1 MWKNQYR
8 QLGGWAEKEPR
19 VVIGRADPK
28 AINLVSQRT
37 VEFFPDKVSSELY
50 Q

>member
-8 QLGGWAEKEPR
+8 QLGGWAEKELR

-28 AINLVSQRT
+28 AISLVSRCT